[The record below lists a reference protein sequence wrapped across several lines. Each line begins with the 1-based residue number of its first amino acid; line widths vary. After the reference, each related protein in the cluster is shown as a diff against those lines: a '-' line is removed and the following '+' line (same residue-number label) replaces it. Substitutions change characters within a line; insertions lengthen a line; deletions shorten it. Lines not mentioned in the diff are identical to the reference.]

1 MYIQKRHS
9 KNKRL
14 ILLTHRLSVGK
25 PIFYDDEAKHF
36 DTSTRTIRR
45 DIDEIGKYLDLETI
59 TIKNEKRRRRAI
71 ILRIFSEKYTKS
83 S

>member
-1 MYIQKRHS
+1 MHTLKKHN

-14 ILLTHRLSVGK
+14 ILLTHRLSIGK

-45 DIDEIGKYLDLETI
+45 DIDEISEHLDLETI
-59 TIKNEKRRRRAI
+59 TIKNDKRRRRAV
-71 ILRIFSEKYTKS
+71 ILRIFSEKYANPV
-83 S
+83 